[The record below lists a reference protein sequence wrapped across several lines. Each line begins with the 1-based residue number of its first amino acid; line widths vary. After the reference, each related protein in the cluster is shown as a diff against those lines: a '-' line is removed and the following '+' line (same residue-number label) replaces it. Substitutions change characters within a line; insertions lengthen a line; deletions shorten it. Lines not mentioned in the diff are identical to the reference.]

1 MKHALKAFV
10 CALLLTVIPVS
21 ASGCFDRRELDTLG
35 IVMGVAMDKAEKDGD
50 AVKVTIQMSNPAGGG
65 DDKSSKSESGGSEGG
80 AKPYI
85 NVSGEGQNI
94 NYIVRELQHQMSRRI
109 YVAHSQVLLISED
122 LAREGV
128 RDRLDFFARAPEARM
143 TVYMF
148 VTKGS
153 AADTLDTKPEFE
165 KLPSTELARL
175 LKDQKIT
182 SQVPQVT
189 ELDFV
194 SRLISKTTGAVAP
207 MTEVIEKD
215 GRELTEVS
223 GCAVFKGDK
232 MVGTFDKTQTRGLL
246 FIENEVKT
254 GVLLVTVQDAT
265 ATVEIRQAKSK
276 VKPVLYSDGTVEFN
290 IDITATVGLGDQA
303 GLYNLSDPD
312 NVAQMLSAAGQAIH
326 DEVQSAVD
334 KSKEL
339 GSDVFGFG
347 DYLNRKYPRQWK
359 EMKNNWDT
367 LYKDIRVNINVNAK
381 ADGSGRIVKPL
392 APEGE

>member
-1 MKHALKAFV
+1 MKHTLKAVV
-10 CALLLTVIPVS
+10 CALLAIAIPVS
-21 ASGCFDRRELDTLG
+21 VSGCFDRRELDTLG
-35 IVMGVAMDKAEKDGD
+35 IVMGVAIDKAEKDGD
-50 AVKVTIQMSNPAGGG
+50 VKVTIQMSNPAGSE
-65 DDKSSKSESGGSEGG
+65 DKSGKSGSGGSEGESN
-80 AKPYI
+80 PYI
-85 NVSGEGQNI
+85 NISGEGRNI

-109 YVAHSQVLLISED
+109 YVAHSQVLVISED

-148 VTKGS
+148 VAKGS
-153 AADTLDTKPEFE
+153 AANTLDQKPEFE
-165 KLPSTELARL
+165 ELPSTELAKL
-175 LKDQKIT
+175 LKDQMIT
-182 SQVPQVT
+182 SQVPLVT

-207 MTEVIEKD
+207 MAEIIEKD
-215 GRELTEVS
+215 GRQLIEVS

-232 MVGTFDKTQTRGLL
+232 MVGSFDKKQTRGYL
-246 FIENEVKT
+246 FVENEVKT
-254 GVLLVTVQDAT
+254 GVLLVAVHDAT
-265 ATVEIRQAKSK
+265 ATVEIRKTKTK
-276 VKPVLYSDGTVEFN
+276 VKPVLYTDGTVAFD

-303 GLYNLSDPD
+303 GLFNLSDPD

-347 DYLNRKYPRQWK
+347 DYLNRKYPRQWM
-359 EMKNNWDT
+359 EMKDNWDA
-367 LYKDIRVNINVNAK
+367 LYKDVRVNINVNAK